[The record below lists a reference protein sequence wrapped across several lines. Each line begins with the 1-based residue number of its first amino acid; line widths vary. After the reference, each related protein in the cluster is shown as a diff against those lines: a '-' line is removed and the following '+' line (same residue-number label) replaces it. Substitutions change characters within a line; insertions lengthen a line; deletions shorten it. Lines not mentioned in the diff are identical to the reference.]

1 MLDSTV
7 IWTAPKAANH
17 LSKILNVFSAA
28 HETMR
33 FPVDVE
39 TLALESATIFGWND
53 PITKVESANIQSFEG
68 GLFPNDSRD
77 NWLLLYNDSLTSPG
91 RIRFTQA
98 HELGH
103 YILHRDQKELFQCS
117 KSDMFDWSDDE
128 KNIEAQADCFAS
140 YLLMPLDDFRKQ
152 VNSKVNL
159 DLLSHCADR
168 YGVSLT
174 AVILKWLSYTKE
186 KAVLVMS
193 NDGFMDWAWSSDS
206 AHKAGAYFKTRKNT
220 IAIPNN
226 SLAANGTIICDREGK
241 NIPAVTWFKY
251 AEQDMSLREMKI
263 YSEQYDSV
271 LTLLCLPQS
280 ANVWPPKSSIS

>member
-1 MLDSTV
+1 MIDSTAN
-7 IWTAPKAANH
+7 WTAPKAANH
-17 LSKILNVFSAA
+17 LSKILNTFSAA
-28 HETMR
+28 HGTIR

-39 TLALESATIFGWND
+39 ALALESANIFGWDD
-53 PITKVESANIQSFEG
+53 PIVEVKPANIESFEG
-68 GLFPNDSRD
+68 GLFLDAGRD
-77 NWLLLYNDSLTSPG
+77 NWLLLYNDTLASPG

-103 YILHRDQKELFQCS
+103 YILHRHQKDLFQCS

-128 KNIEAQADCFAS
+128 KNIEAQADRFAS

-152 VNSKVNL
+152 VNSKINL
-159 DLLSHCADR
+159 DLLGHCADR

-193 NDGFMDWAWSSDS
+193 NDGFMDWAWSSNS
-206 AHKAGAYFKTRKNT
+206 AHKAGAYFKTRKNV
-220 IAIPNN
+220 IAIPND
-226 SLAANGTIICDREGK
+226 SLAADGSITSDRQGK
-241 NIPAVTWFKY
+241 NIPATTWFKY
-251 AEQDMSLREMKI
+251 AEHDMPLREMKI

-271 LTLLCLPQS
+271 LTLLYLPQS
-280 ANVWPPKSSIS
+280 ADVWPPKFSDL